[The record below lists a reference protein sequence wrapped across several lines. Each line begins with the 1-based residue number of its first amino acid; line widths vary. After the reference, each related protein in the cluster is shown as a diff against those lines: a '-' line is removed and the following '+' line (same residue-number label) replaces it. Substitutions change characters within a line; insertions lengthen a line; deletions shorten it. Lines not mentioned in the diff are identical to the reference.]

1 MVAQR
6 LLAERQQVLAMLSG
20 RGIITL
26 DLPADRLSAQVVA
39 TYLEL
44 KARGRL

>member
-6 LLAERQQVLAMLSG
+6 LLAERRQVLAMLAG

-26 DLPADRLSAQVVA
+26 DFRPIELSAQVVA

-44 KARGRL
+44 KSRGRI

>member
-1 MVAQR
+1 
-6 LLAERQQVLAMLSG
+6 MLSG

-26 DLPADRLSAQVVA
+26 DLPAHQLSAQVVA

>member
-1 MVAQR
+1 MAQR
-6 LLAERQQVLAMLSG
+6 LLAERRQVLATLSG
-20 RGIITL
+20 QGIITL
-26 DLPADRLSAQVVA
+26 DLPADKLSAQVVA